1 MINPHILD
9 DPQHW
14 LDRAEE
20 MRRLAEDMRE
30 PETRRMMLSIAEG
43 YDKLAKRAKE
53 RASQNLN
60 VAKAVPNK
68 DTLRNHIDR

>member
-1 MINPHILD
+1 MTNAHILD
-9 DPQHW
+9 DPQHC

-43 YDKLAKRAKE
+43 YDKLAERAKE
-53 RASQNLN
+53 RARQNPKVDN
-60 VAKAVPNK
+60 VPSRDK
-68 DTLRNHIDR
+68 

>member
-1 MINPHILD
+1 MTDVHVLD

-20 MRRLAEDMRE
+20 MRRLAEDMKE

-53 RASQNLN
+53 RAS
-60 VAKAVPNK
+60 KATNPPA
-68 DTLRNHIDR
+68 